1 MNMAILPPE
10 ILHDIL
16 GRTTPSWRWGW
27 RWKKWRKTMLAR
39 ADLLWFLNLRVV
51 NKQFDDIVIDH
62 FHTAIKAGFIDRKL
76 PICDGAPNPST
87 MAMAR
92 RLLCSLVESS
102 RRQGGATRS
111 VYPLVDTINAG
122 VDGVVEFFSHRSDVD
137 IEELRSRYLSGMIAM
152 FVGLAGT
159 NFIDRLLAPAGA
171 GGETMVDG
179 LDYESEGWSGTASL
193 AAAYLGRTDDM
204 EDLLAWRIKNTADPD
219 RSLHL
224 PLMAAAFGGQWDSV
238 RFLIDRGVDINTR
251 TVENGDT
258 AVHFAALGGHASL
271 VNYLLEAGADADVV
285 NNAGDTPL
293 LLAARGGHADV
304 VRELLKTGE
313 VDVNFRDRLRRAPL
327 IWAAARGF
335 DNVVKE
341 LLLREE
347 IDVNIMDGV
356 VNLLAGPIYHAGSA
370 GVPGGSPLE
379 VAAMIGRED
388 VFQRLYRH
396 PQAYRELSTVFPR
409 ALTGGKASIVR
420 TIIQAFPNTL
430 EDYESSY
437 EETAF
442 LRAAEDSSEEV
453 VRYLLSLNKT
463 PINYQDRDG
472 KTALYFAVKS
482 GDLGKVTALLE
493 HPDVNVNLRTDE
505 LSGCQSLLHCA
516 VNQRCVDPKIMKA
529 LLARPDV
536 NVNARDYGG
545 RTPIAYAAF
554 NGQAELVKLL
564 LQRQDVDLFPLDRF
578 GDTPLLLAAKEGE
591 SHIMNILL
599 EVPGTDIWHRNN
611 WDKTAL
617 GLAGESGH
625 AEVVRRL
632 LDPGFKVTREIIC
645 DAIENTKEALDA
657 IRRTAT
663 SFLGSENERL
673 AQERRIEEAY
683 KGLGAVICQKFAAE
697 GCNVAIN
704 YHSSHEVA
712 EDLASRLAKEY
723 SIKSIVLQG
732 DSELPE
738 DNQRIV
744 QEANEQLS
752 GLDIVIANAGWTRFA
767 DRRDIYDLSFE
778 EWDKARL
785 NVMSHVQLMQ
795 AAKPIFD
802 KNPDGGV
809 YIMTSSIAGITP
821 DGSSMGYSVTK
832 AAALH
837 LMKHLALSVGP
848 KIRVN
853 AVLPGLLLTD
863 WGKKYGETAIE
874 WINQKAIL
882 KHEVMLLSAVSSS
895 VC

>member
-1 MNMAILPPE
+1 MAVLPPE

-16 GRTTPSWRWGW
+16 GHTTPSWRWGW

-39 ADLLWFLNLRVV
+39 ADLLWFLNLRLV

-62 FHTAIKAGFIDRKL
+62 FHTAVRAGLIDRKL

-92 RLLCSLVESS
+92 RLLCSLVERS
-102 RRQGGATRS
+102 RLQGEATRS

-159 NFIDRLLAPAGA
+159 NFIGRVLAPAGA
-171 GGETMVDG
+171 GGETMDDG
-179 LDYESEGWSGTASL
+179 LDDEREEWSCTAL
-193 AAAYLGRTDDM
+193 MAAAYLGRTDDM
-204 EDLLAWRIKNTADPD
+204 EHLLAWRIKNTADPD
-219 RSLHL
+219 KSLHG
-224 PLMAAAFGGQWDSV
+224 PLMTAAFGGQGDSV

-251 TVENGDT
+251 TTRNGDT

-271 VNYLLEAGADADVV
+271 VEYLLEAGADADVV

-293 LLAARGGHADV
+293 LWAARGGHADV

-493 HPDVNVNLRTDE
+493 HPDVDVNLRTDE

-516 VNQRCVDPKIMKA
+516 VNQRCVDPEVMKA
-529 LLARPDV
+529 LLARPDI

-545 RTPIAYAAF
+545 MTPLAYAAF

-564 LQRQDVDLFPLDRF
+564 LQRHDVDLFPLDRF

-591 SHIMNILL
+591 SHIVNILL
-599 EVPGTDIWHRNN
+599 KVPGTDIWHRNN

-632 LDPGFKVTREIIC
+632 LDPGFKVAREIIC
-645 DAIENTKEALDA
+645 DAIENTKEALVA
-657 IRRTAT
+657 IRRTPT

-683 KGLGAVICQKFAAE
+683 K
-697 GCNVAIN
+697 
-704 YHSSHEVA
+704 
-712 EDLASRLAKEY
+712 
-723 SIKSIVLQG
+723 
-732 DSELPE
+732 
-738 DNQRIV
+738 
-744 QEANEQLS
+744 
-752 GLDIVIANAGWTRFA
+752 
-767 DRRDIYDLSFE
+767 
-778 EWDKARL
+778 
-785 NVMSHVQLMQ
+785 
-795 AAKPIFD
+795 
-802 KNPDGGV
+802 
-809 YIMTSSIAGITP
+809 
-821 DGSSMGYSVTK
+821 
-832 AAALH
+832 
-837 LMKHLALSVGP
+837 
-848 KIRVN
+848 
-853 AVLPGLLLTD
+853 
-863 WGKKYGETAIE
+863 
-874 WINQKAIL
+874 
-882 KHEVMLLSAVSSS
+882 LLSAGLDRIGS
-895 VC
+895 